1 MSTKTE
7 VLTWKSENCN
17 AVLGFY
23 VKSLECK
30 GRTAGPRSHYSQSGI
45 SFFKKS
51 RAIPALGGFQP
62 LIRPSANPEHMS
74 GRYPMDP
81 GSSRVDV
88 VDSEFVNFL
97 SSFLFLFTACC
108 ECERICNLLQCHLL
122 ACDLNVES
130 AQSLI

>member
-1 MSTKTE
+1 
-7 VLTWKSENCN
+7 
-17 AVLGFY
+17 
-23 VKSLECK
+23 
-30 GRTAGPRSHYSQSGI
+30 
-45 SFFKKS
+45 
-51 RAIPALGGFQP
+51 
-62 LIRPSANPEHMS
+62 MS

-108 ECERICNLLQCHLL
+108 EGERICFLLQCCECERICNLLLCHLL